1 MNIKKKEDMEFAWT
15 LLFCVIL
22 SLSLCR
28 AQGSGCTVSR
38 DLQELRQL
46 RLEQLKSN
54 ILAQLGLTEV
64 PPPPPADL
72 IETDLDQET
81 LQNFYQLENDSS
93 AAAAIESKKCTSGE
107 FFAKPINSF
116 VGIISSAEGSY
127 WNWVSS

>member
-1 MNIKKKEDMEFAWT
+1 MQSSRERLHCI
-15 LLFCVIL
+15 
-22 SLSLCR
+22 
-28 AQGSGCTVSR
+28 QGPTGAPTA
-38 DLQELRQL
+38 E
-46 RLEQLKSN
+46 LEQLKSN

-72 IETDLDQET
+72 IETDLDRET

-116 VGIISSAEGSY
+116 VGIISSAEGIKLLLELGI
-127 WNWVSS
+127 